1 MLDEVPWQAL
11 GVLTPSSLLG
21 LAIWLILT
29 GRLVAKC
36 LYDVMVKVKEPWR
49 SAAETQ
55 KETNAV
61 QARTIEK
68 QTMVGESV
76 IKVMGAVQQARD
88 GDPV

>member
-1 MLDEVPWQAL
+1 MLDEIPWSAL
-11 GVLTPSSLLG
+11 GVLTPSTLLG

-29 GRLVAKC
+29 GRLVPKS
-36 LYDVMVKVKEPWR
+36 LYDVMVKAKEHWR
-49 SAAETQ
+49 SAAETL

-88 GDPV
+88 GDSV

>member
-1 MLDEVPWQAL
+1 M
-11 GVLTPSSLLG
+11 

-29 GRLVAKC
+29 SQLVPKSI
-36 LYDVMVKVKEPWR
+36 YDVMVRAKEHWR
-49 SAAETQ
+49 DAAETL

-76 IKVMGAVQQARD
+76 IKVMGAARD
-88 GDPV
+88 GDGT

>member
-1 MLDEVPWQAL
+1 MIEDIPWATI
-11 GVLTPSSLLG
+11 GGFTPYGLLM

-29 GRLVAKC
+29 GRLVPKN
-36 LYDVMVKVKEPWR
+36 LYEVMVRAKDHWR
-49 SAAETQ
+49 DAAETL

-68 QTMVGESV
+68 QTTVGESV
-76 IKVMGAVQQARD
+76 IKVMGAVQDARD

>member
-1 MLDEVPWQAL
+1 MLADIPWASL
-11 GVLTPSSLLG
+11 GSLTPYGLLM

-29 GRLVAKC
+29 GRLVPKN
-36 LYDVMVKVKEPWR
+36 LYEVMVRAKDHWR
-49 SAAETQ
+49 DAAETL

-76 IKVMGAVQQARD
+76 IKVMGAVQEARD
-88 GDPV
+88 GEST

>member
-1 MLDEVPWQAL
+1 MLEDMPWAAL
-11 GVLTPSSLLG
+11 GSLTPYGLLM

-29 GRLVAKC
+29 GRLVPKN
-36 LYDVMVKVKEPWR
+36 LYEVMVRAKDHWR
-49 SAAETQ
+49 DAAETL

-68 QTMVGESV
+68 QAMVGESV
-76 IKVMGAVQQARD
+76 IKVMGAVQDARE

>member
-1 MLDEVPWQAL
+1 MIAEIPWQSL
-11 GVLTPSSLLG
+11 GGLTPYGLLM

-29 GRLVAKC
+29 GRLVPKNI
-36 LYDVMVKVKEPWR
+36 YDVMVKAKEHWR
-49 SAAETQ
+49 DAAETL

-76 IKVMGAVQQARD
+76 IKVMGAVQDARD
-88 GDPV
+88 GDGS

>member
-1 MLDEVPWQAL
+1 MLEDITWQAL
-11 GVLTPSSLLG
+11 GGLTPYGLLM

-29 GRLVAKC
+29 GRLVPKN
-36 LYDVMVKVKEPWR
+36 LYEVMVRAKDHWR
-49 SAAETQ
+49 DAAETL

-76 IKVMGAVQQARD
+76 IKVMGAVQDARD